1 MRYLKTILTAAA
13 LTITGTAHAENTDI
27 MVRAISADAKFIGT
41 SMGGVQ
47 LILRDARTGE
57 ILAEGTTSGGTGDTA
72 AIMDAKGRSPARVAA
87 GAGGAEGAAGY
98 LATIDIGQPTLV
110 ELEARGP
117 LDRPKSE
124 SQVTARRWVMP
135 GEDIVA
141 GDGWVVEMPGLAIT
155 IGSLA
160 DQGELAIDAKVE
172 LLCGCPITP
181 GGLWDADDYLVTAS
195 LWQEGVRTAEVPLP
209 FVKAPGEFA
218 GSLSVPHSG
227 HYRLV
232 IHARNLVT
240 GNSGVAETTLSI
252 KEKY

>member
-1 MRYLKTILTAAA
+1 MRRYLKIILTTAA
-13 LTITGTAHAENTDI
+13 LMISGTTHAENTDV

-41 SMGGVQ
+41 AMGGVQ

-72 AIMDAKGRSPARVAA
+72 AIMDARGRSPARAA
-87 GAGGAEGAAGY
+87 TGAGGAAGAAGY

-110 ELEARGP
+110 ELEAWGP
-117 LDRPKSE
+117 LDLPQSE
-124 SQVTARRWVMP
+124 SRVTARRWVIP

-155 IGSLA
+155 IGSHA
-160 DQGELAIDAKVE
+160 NEGKLAIDAKVE

-195 LWQEGVRTAEVPLP
+195 LWQEGARTEEGPLP

-218 GSLSVPHSG
+218 GSLSLPRNG

-240 GNSGVAETTLSI
+240 GNSGVAETTISI
-252 KEKY
+252 NE